1 MITREKIRDC
11 ISKLCD
17 VDCCTAK
24 KSHKRAL
31 VDVATILYE
40 IQQLLDEEGMELD
53 EIIKERKELLA
64 ANEQL
69 RTSTASNI
77 KTLFEEVDEVR
88 RKLIRKR
95 LL

>member
-11 ISKLCD
+11 ISKLCY

-24 KSHKRAL
+24 ESHKRAL
-31 VDVATILYE
+31 VDVATLLYG
-40 IQQLLDEEGMELD
+40 IQRLLGEEGMELD

-88 RKLIRKR
+88 RKLIRKG

>member
-1 MITREKIRDC
+1 MITKDKLRDC
-11 ISKLCD
+11 ISKLCY
-17 VDCCTAK
+17 VECCTVK
-24 KSHKRAL
+24 KSHKQAL
-31 VDVATILYE
+31 VDVATILYG
-40 IQQLLDEEGMELD
+40 IQQLLDEEGMDLD

-69 RTSTASNI
+69 RTSTANNI

-88 RKLIRKR
+88 RKLIKKG